1 MDKTNKLSPNEV
13 KLAQEAGIN
22 PIFKKMITP
31 REKNL
36 LKITAKY
43 HMKYTMEKELKNKL
57 EKIIKAQNKI
67 IHIQNN
73 KSKQLRSE
81 IKQLKKSKIT
91 NDYIPMD
98 YSPDATSYVQ
108 LTEEEQDYNDKINK
122 VKQKRT
128 ENTNDQNHT
137 SFIKCVHNPYY

>member
-57 EKIIKAQNKI
+57 DKILTAQNKI
-67 IHIQNN
+67 IHIQNKKN
-73 KSKQLRSE
+73 KQLRSE
-81 IKQLKKSKIT
+81 IKQLKKSKYT
-91 NDYIPMD
+91 YDYIPMD
-98 YSPDATSYVQ
+98 YSPDAISYVQ
-108 LTEEEQDYNDKINK
+108 LTEEEQDYKDKINI
-122 VKQKRT
+122 VKQKQT
-128 ENTNDQNHT
+128 NNTNDQYNAAYL
-137 SFIKCVHNPYY
+137 KCVYKPYI